1 MSQSKKIPEQKFKV
15 GDKVTFLSQYESS
28 KLKLRED
35 SLIKYYYGGME
46 SGGQITQILNYSNF
60 NKKANYWEIIVQGG
74 ISNYHMLECE
84 FLEYSKSDINE
95 YYEIY

>member
-1 MSQSKKIPEQKFKV
+1 MLESKEIPEQKFKV
-15 GDKVTFLSQYESS
+15 GDKVTFLSQSESS

-35 SLIKYYYGGME
+35 SLIKYYHGGME
-46 SGGQITQILNYSNF
+46 NGGQITQILNYSNF
-60 NKKANYWEIIVQGG
+60 NKKANCWEIIVQGG